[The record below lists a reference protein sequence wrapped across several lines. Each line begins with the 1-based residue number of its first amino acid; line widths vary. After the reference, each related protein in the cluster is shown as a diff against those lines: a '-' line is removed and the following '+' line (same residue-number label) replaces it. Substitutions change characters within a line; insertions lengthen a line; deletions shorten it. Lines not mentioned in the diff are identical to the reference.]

1 MKEST
6 KNLVIDYTKII
17 LGAALQAV
25 AYVLFIS
32 PHKIVPGGIYGITII
47 IHHLTSGVFSFA
59 PDGLPMGIM
68 ALCFNIPIM
77 FVATKVLGLRSGGR
91 TVVTFLSVAA
101 FTDILT
107 AITKDGI
114 IVNDALLS
122 CFYGGVILGI
132 GVFFTISANSTSAG
146 SDVIARVLSIKFKAK
161 LSYMII
167 IIDSIIVLFGLVA
180 FKDIS
185 IPLYSWF
192 TIFIYGQT
200 VDILMGKNP
209 NCLMFIVC
217 DNIEEVKDFIIN
229 EMHRSG
235 TYFEASGLYTDNEKK
250 VIMMVVAKREAMAV
264 ENRIKAFDENIFI
277 ATTDAHDIH
286 GNGYIP
292 VPHWEYRK
300 FR

>member
-6 KNLVIDYTKII
+6 KKIVFDFTKII
-17 LGAALQAV
+17 IGAVLQAT

-47 IHHLTSGVFSFA
+47 IHHLTEGVFSFA
-59 PDGLPMGIM
+59 PEGLPMGAM

-77 FVATKVLGLRSGGR
+77 LIATRVLGFKSGGK
-91 TVVTFLSVAA
+91 TVVTFLSIAV
-101 FTDILT
+101 FTDVLT
-107 AITKDGI
+107 AITKESI
-114 IVNDALLS
+114 IVDDALLS

-132 GVFFTISANSTSAG
+132 GVFLTLSANSTSAG
-146 SDVIARVLSIKFKAK
+146 SDVIARIVSMKLKVK

-167 IIDSIIVLFGLVA
+167 IIDSIIVLLGLVA

-200 VDILMGKNP
+200 VDILLGKNP

-217 DNIEEVKDFIIN
+217 DNMEKVKDFIIN

-235 TYFEASGLYTDNEKK
+235 TYFDANGLYTDKEKK
-250 VIMMVVAKREAMAV
+250 MIMMVVAKREAMAV

-277 ATTDAHDIH
+277 VTTDAHDIH

-292 VPHWEYRK
+292 VPHWKYRK
-300 FR
+300 YR